1 MKKLAFIL
9 ILLIVL
15 STGILSTG
23 CARII
28 KEPVYIPTKCEITPP
43 VRPMPQKNT
52 AQTLQQILIYT
63 QKLERDLAFCTKS
76 N

>member
-1 MKKLAFIL
+1 MKKRLTFIL
-9 ILLIVL
+9 VL
-15 STGILSTG
+15 SILSTG
-23 CARII
+23 CVRII

-43 VRPMPQKNT
+43 LRPIPHKNT

-76 N
+76 D